1 MNWTIGRRITVGF
14 ALGLVLVIVT
24 AVVGVWALGQTS
36 SAYEDALRAEREI
49 LLPALEA
56 EAEVRSANI
65 NYLRFILTGDEA
77 FVQARDSLLDIARV
91 SLEQLRTTEDD
102 PRIET
107 YWIEARTILERWDQ
121 TSAASME
128 AAREGDHG
136 EAVRLRIDIVD
147 PTRVLLDRAIMGGI
161 ESVKARTD
169 AAIDRAEQTADRTQV
184 ALWIGALLALA
195 VGAVSATLLNSAV
208 GMPLRETSTV
218 LVNNA
223 AEILA
228 ATTQQASGAVESLE
242 AVTETA
248 ATVDEVVQTA
258 EQAAERARAVADSA
272 QRAAEIG
279 RKGRAAVDESVAA
292 MDHIREQVES
302 IGDSILALADQA
314 QAVGEIIAT
323 VTELAEQTNLL
334 ALNASIE
341 AARAGDHGRGF
352 AVVAGEVKSL
362 AEQSRGA
369 TLRVRQILE
378 EIQDATSAAVMAT
391 EKGTKQAASSARQ
404 IAEAGDTI
412 RELAD
417 AIAEA
422 ANAAV
427 QIAASAGQQS
437 TGLAQIR
444 EAISNIQLAEQQNLS
459 ATQQSET
466 AARDLNRLGAYLLDL
481 VGGAG
486 FDGARLP
493 IERTARSSA
502 EKTPVTA
509 R

>member
-1 MNWTIGRRITVGF
+1 M
-14 ALGLVLVIVT
+14 
-24 AVVGVWALGQTS
+24 
-36 SAYEDALRAEREI
+36 
-49 LLPALEA
+49 
-56 EAEVRSANI
+56 
-65 NYLRFILTGDEA
+65 
-77 FVQARDSLLDIARV
+77 
-91 SLEQLRTTEDD
+91 
-102 PRIET
+102 
-107 YWIEARTILERWDQ
+107 LERWDQ
-121 TSAASME
+121 ASLASME
-128 AAREGDHG
+128 AARRGDRD
-136 EAVRLRIDIVD
+136 EAARLRVGGVE
-147 PTRVLLDRAIMGGI
+147 PARVQLDRAISGGI
-161 ESVKARTD
+161 ESVKQRTD
-169 AAIDRAEQTADRTQV
+169 SAIDMAELTAERSQL
-184 ALWIGALLALA
+184 ALWLGAFLALSVGILSAMLLNRA
-195 VGAVSATLLNSAV
+195 VGT
-208 GMPLRETSTV
+208 PLRQTSTV

-228 ATTQQASGAVESLE
+228 ATTQQATGAVESLE

-272 QRAAEIG
+272 QRAAELG
-279 RKGRAAVDESVAA
+279 RQGRAAVEDAVAA
-292 MDHIREQVES
+292 MEHVREQVES

-314 QAVGEIIAT
+314 QAIGEIIAT

-362 AEQSRGA
+362 ADQSRSA

-378 EIQDATSAAVMAT
+378 EIQDATGTAVMAT
-391 EKGTKQAASSARQ
+391 EKGTKEAAASARQ
-404 IAEAGDTI
+404 VIEAGEMI
-412 RELAD
+412 RGLAD

-422 ANAAV
+422 AHAAA

-444 EAISNIQLAEQQNLS
+444 EAIGNIQLAEQQNLS

-481 VGGAG
+481 VGGEG
-486 FDGARLP
+486 SRVPELSL
-493 IERTARSSA
+493 ERMAVKSE
-502 EKTPVTA
+502 EKTPVAA